1 MKIPGLLGM
10 RQKKGRE
17 SLDNIDKRGRDLR
30 QPPPQSHSI
39 AAVSSGRRRKL
50 M

>member
-17 SLDNIDKRGRDLR
+17 SLDNIDKRAGIYGNLL
-30 QPPPQSHSI
+30 HKLII
-39 AAVSSGRRRKL
+39 AAVSSGRSRRL